1 MKHGLKNEKSLNMDQ
16 DALVDP
22 RLLKEIKCSTNFL
35 HSPIQTTCSVLCAV
49 LFYFLSLAPISS
61 IVS

>member
-49 LFYFLSLAPISS
+49 SHWIPWLVGSGESER
-61 IVS
+61 